1 MIDTQIL
8 QFIDIGDS
16 IPNLDIYSKTRLIKF
31 FNYFRI
37 MNNYKPESIL
47 FILFCKFF
55 YFFQFLIIPLINT
68 PEEKKNS
75 DSLIKIINYI
85 KKLIFVQDIII
96 DKKSYIIILSL
107 CYVLCLLIIFLLIYL
122 IFQYK
127 NVKKYPMTILNILNF
142 IFQHV
147 LLFLF
152 INTFLLSTK
161 CIDNKHIYLNI
172 NCWKNPK
179 HIALCFFSIIFLAFS
194 IVYSILLSLYTVQ
207 IGGIKSIHFLTAINS
222 NYKIF
227 VNILSVISYSFS
239 YFVEYYTDRDN
250 EFYTFFNKI
259 LVLFIS
265 VSLLTFGY
273 KYVYYYNNIM
283 NCTVLFGWSFVAWY
297 CVGTIFKIIFD
308 INDIILFVLIGWVVI
323 SFIISIVKKYR
334 IDYYLTE
341 INILEAKTVKEI
353 ELFVYNFLLVIS
365 DNSMKSKTLLIGL
378 IQSLKEYFKN
388 NNEINEKL
396 EKFETNEILI
406 QKFGGKDNP
415 IFEVYNIIYL
425 IYDYFINKSELKDD
439 VLLLL
444 CYFLTNKL
452 KNTSYAFYLCTK
464 IKISKHK
471 LLFLKYILMEE
482 LKDYL
487 VNKIKKNS
495 SNKETIKYVK
505 FGSLI
510 LYNTLIDSFKLKI
523 YDAACNQI
531 EYFDILRN
539 TTTSPKVTKNFLIL
553 GEKII
558 NLRKDIIKTWNKI
571 IELNPFSDE
580 NEKDYMLYLETIIKD
595 EELARKESKRY
606 NQIKLS
612 KLIEKNNI
620 YHSLFIKEICSIIL
634 FDGIS
639 SNSKILYTTPNF
651 PILYNYL
658 PKEII
663 LMSIDDLLPSCISL
677 FHHELISNAL
687 KYSNISFIFNK
698 KFKNCI
704 LKSKTNGLYNIN
716 LYVKCLP
723 NLSHGIIYI
732 SVMEK
737 INENQFLIVLD
748 KDFKINS
755 MTETVSLSND
765 TFYSLVND
773 NSTFGLN
780 QSLLNHHIG
789 IIIPEILKQLK
800 FENNKFSLIKN
811 DIDLKGILYPN
822 INDFSHS
829 ENTVDL
835 ILERIKQSGRLFT
848 DEYLNLMTNKELLSR
863 TTSKSVKI
871 ESNLKEYN
879 DLIEEL
885 NLKFL
890 NKNYSVFYN
899 LIMKSFLNGKYIYYR
914 LYITNDILGSNDYI
928 NNSKYNESGKI
939 ENIRNRTNY
948 RKFSGESNISFNH
961 HFVNNER
968 VIKLKIPGNELNPNI
983 DKYNTNK
990 FNNMAKDYKEKNEL
1004 NNANIKEKIS
1014 QNSLTTYSS
1023 IDSAVFN
1030 KLKSKILEKNEPFF
1044 ISYMKLFTLLYIII
1058 TIILVYFSNA
1068 SMKIRFKNTYDF
1080 INQNYFFNT
1089 TKVFVSCIYLS
1100 GLNLKFIKYNMLNRD
1115 GCFNSDCLE
1124 AYIKLFQMCINTIN
1138 NSTNEL
1144 INFDIDY
1151 KKMLNTVKDIK
1162 IYVYS
1167 LKYTHTI
1174 SIHTQNLLHFI
1185 LSNGIKIISNIE
1197 SYLRDDNDT
1206 IDSYEENLLNSS
1218 FSYIND
1224 FNVHEFRNDLKKKKL
1239 AQGKFSPNYFYYIS
1253 NIFLFVF
1260 VSSIFIF
1267 IIFKVHSIEKYF
1279 LKKLIWYH
1287 TINIDNYIKY
1297 LDELKKKL
1305 RSEPEDEED
1314 KMEILKNDSNENQ
1327 DNIKSDSEKSN
1338 QKKYLTRIESNNK
1351 IKNDN
1356 ITTKKKPKKK
1366 KKLQGRYAK
1375 IHQQKKE
1382 KIHIMGTYFLIY
1394 NILNAVRLVFILSI
1408 LTIFYII
1415 MDSIFKHKKKN
1426 FLLIDNIMCEIYGI
1440 FNESSVIFSSMK
1452 NQTSHYLDYNI
1463 MKEEYI
1469 NELLNDTITNVTI
1482 NSVTYTKNDIDLLNS
1497 TRYELLIPSLE
1508 EISIPKIGNILTSFF
1523 SKNENGKSNNAYS
1536 QLYKIYYGDLCEIL
1550 YPDDEYIYNNCIIF
1564 WSAILK
1570 QGLEQTMTQFSIELN
1585 SLLDEFISI
1594 NKGEKTLNDINDYT
1608 GTLGQIEI
1616 FINYFFLNSFVKT
1629 RELFK
1634 KIMKEKLNDFYLL
1647 LNIMF
1652 ILIIICIP
1660 IIFFFIIIF
1669 IYSIKNNL
1677 TCFLNFVGILPIQYL
1692 SEDENFYRD
1701 ILKLEGEIFES

>member
-96 DKKSYIIILSL
+96 DKKSYMIILSL

-639 SNSKILYTTPNF
+639 SNSKILYTTSNF
-651 PILYNYL
+651 PALFNYL

-663 LMSIDDLLPSCISL
+663 LMNIDDLLPSCISF
-677 FHHELISNAL
+677 FHHELISNTL
-687 KYSNISFIFNK
+687 RYSNLSFIFNK

-716 LYVKCLP
+716 IYVKCLP

-732 SVMEK
+732 SVVEK
-737 INENQFLIVLD
+737 INENQFLILLD
-748 KDFKINS
+748 SDFKINS
-755 MTETVSLSND
+755 MTEQVSVSND
-765 TFYSLVND
+765 TFYSVLNE
-773 NSTFGLN
+773 NSSFGLN
-780 QSLLNHHIG
+780 QNILNHHIG
-789 IIIPEILKQLK
+789 IIIPEILKQIK

-822 INDFSHS
+822 CIDFSKT
-829 ENTVDL
+829 ENEIDI
-835 ILERIKQSGRLFT
+835 ILERIRQSGRLLT
-848 DEYLNLMTNKELLSR
+848 DEYFNLISNKEILSR
-863 TTSKSVKI
+863 STSKTVKI

-879 DLIEEL
+879 ELIEEL
-885 NLKFL
+885 NHKFQ
-890 NKNYSVFYN
+890 NRTNSVFYN
-899 LIMKSFLNGKYIYYR
+899 LIMKSFLNDKYTYYR
-914 LYITNDILGSNDYI
+914 LYITNDILGSNDY
-928 NNSKYNESGKI
+928 NNCSRYNESGKI
-939 ENIRNRTNY
+939 DNIINKTD
-948 RKFSGESNISFNH
+948 RKVSGDSNISFHH
-961 HFVNNER
+961 HFENHER
-968 VIKLKIPGNELNPNI
+968 VIRLNIPGNEMNQNI
-983 DKYNTNK
+983 DKYNTNHY
-990 FNNMAKDYKEKNEL
+990 NIVREYKEKNEL
-1004 NNANIKEKIS
+1004 NNANIQEKLS
-1014 QNSLTTYSS
+1014 QNSLSTYAS

-1030 KLKSKILEKNEPFF
+1030 KLKSKILEKNEPIF
-1044 ISYMKLFTLLYIII
+1044 ISYMKFFSLIYIII
-1058 TIILVYFSNA
+1058 TIILVYFSNK

-1089 TKVFVSCIYLS
+1089 TKVFASCIYLS
-1100 GLNLKFIKYNMLNRD
+1100 ALNIKFIKYDLLNRD
-1115 GCFNSDCLE
+1115 GCFDNDCLE
-1124 AYIKLFQMCINTIN
+1124 AYLEIFQMCLNTIN
-1138 NSTNEL
+1138 NSTIDL
-1144 INFDIDY
+1144 IKYDIDY
-1151 KKMLNTVKDIK
+1151 KNMLNKAKDIT
-1162 IYVYS
+1162 IYIYS
-1167 LKYTHTI
+1167 LNYTHTI
-1174 SIHTQNLLHFI
+1174 SIHSTNLLHFI
-1185 LSNGIKIISNIE
+1185 LSNGIKIIANIE
-1197 SYLRDDNDT
+1197 SYLRYDNDT

-1218 FSYIND
+1218 FNYISD
-1224 FNVHEFRNDLKKKKL
+1224 FNLHGFIEEKKKAKL
-1239 AQGKFSPNYFYYIS
+1239 NQSRFSPNYFYYIS

-1260 VSSIFIF
+1260 VSSIFSF
-1267 IIFKVHSIEKYF
+1267 IIYKVHSIEKYF

-1287 TINIDNYIKY
+1287 TNNFDNYIKY

-1314 KMEILKNDSNENQ
+1314 KIEMLKNDSNENQ
-1327 DNIKSDSEKSN
+1327 NNLQSDSEKSN
-1338 QKKYLTRIESNNK
+1338 QKKYLTRIESDTK
-1351 IKNDN
+1351 IKTNKLSSS
-1356 ITTKKKPKKK
+1356 KKKTKKK
-1366 KKLQGRYAK
+1366 KKLQGRYSK

-1394 NILNAVRLVFILSI
+1394 NILNAVKLIFILSI
-1408 LTIFYII
+1408 LTISYII
-1415 MDSIFKHKKKN
+1415 MDSIFKHNKKD
-1426 FLLIDNIMCEIYGI
+1426 FLLLDNIMSEIYGI
-1440 FNESSVIFSSMK
+1440 FNESSIKFSIMI
-1452 NQTSHYLDYNI
+1452 NQTSHYLDYII
-1463 MKEEYI
+1463 MKEKYI
-1469 NELLNDTITNVTI
+1469 NQLLNDDITNVTI
-1482 NSVTYTKNDIDLLNS
+1482 NSVTYTKNDIDLLNE
-1497 TRYELLIPSLE
+1497 TRYQLKIPTLE

-1523 SKNENGKSNNAYS
+1523 SKNENGKSNNSYS
-1536 QLYKIYYGDLCEIL
+1536 QLYKLYYGNLCDIL
-1550 YPDDEYIYNNCIIF
+1550 YPDDKFIYNNCILF

-1570 QGLEQTMTQFSIELN
+1570 QGLEQTITQFSIELN

-1594 NKGEKTLNDINDYT
+1594 NKGEKSLKDINDYT

-1629 RELFK
+1629 RELFIN
-1634 KIMKEKLNDFYLL
+1634 IMKEKLDAFYFL

-1677 TCFLNFVGILPIQYL
+1677 TSFLNFIGILPIQYL